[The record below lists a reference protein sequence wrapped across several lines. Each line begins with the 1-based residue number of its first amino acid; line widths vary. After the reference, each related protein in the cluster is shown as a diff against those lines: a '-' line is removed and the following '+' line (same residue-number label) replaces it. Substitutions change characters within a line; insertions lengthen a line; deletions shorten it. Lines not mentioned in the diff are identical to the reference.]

1 VLSASVIV
9 PTYNRPAALE
19 RTLEALRGMDFPADR
34 LELLVVDSG
43 PANSG
48 AEAVA
53 LSHDAFYERCADRG
67 VSAARNHGAGV
78 ASGELLLF
86 VDDDIVVG
94 ESNVRQHEATH
105 ARNDRCLVSGHW
117 EFDPELRRKL
127 ESSPL
132 GRFRLAYEDE
142 YNKPHGVG
150 GTAATGQVH
159 PKTLAAANLSIRAE
173 TFRALGG
180 FDERFPVGAEDQD
193 LAWRA
198 GQAGCR
204 LVYDFDIRVI
214 HNDQHSDLMALC
226 MRQERG
232 AIGTVYFA
240 RKNPDAPGPP
250 MVRMNGPV
258 NRDDSARTVARK
270 LSRVLLSRRVPL
282 ALAHRVVRLV
292 EWARPNGGWPL
303 EYMYRAVG
311 GLHVFRGV
319 RRGLR
324 LTSCSDWAPAH
335 EAG

>member
-9 PTYNRPAALE
+9 PTYNRPAALA

-34 LELLVVDSG
+34 LELVVVDSG
-43 PANSG
+43 PVDRG
-48 AEAVA
+48 ADAVA
-53 LSHDAFYERCADRG
+53 RSHHARYERCPDRG

-78 ASGELLLF
+78 ASGELLMF

-94 ESNVRQHEATH
+94 ESNLRQHEAIH

-117 EFDPELRRKL
+117 EFDPELRLRL
-127 ESSPL
+127 EASPL

-142 YNKPHGVG
+142 YNKPHGVEG
-150 GTAATGQVH
+150 AAVSGQVH
-159 PKTLAAANLSIRAE
+159 PQSLAAANLSIRAE
-173 TFRALGG
+173 IFHSLGG
-180 FDERFPVGAEDQD
+180 FDGRFPVGAEDQD

-198 GQAGCR
+198 ARAGCV

-214 HNDQHSDLMALC
+214 HNDQHSDLVSLC

-240 RKNPDAPGPP
+240 RKNPDAPAPA
-250 MVRMNGPV
+250 MLAMNGPV
-258 NRDDSARTVARK
+258 RRDDQPRTVARK
-270 LSRVLLSRRVPL
+270 LSRAALSRRVPL
-282 ALAHRVVRLV
+282 AVAHRTIRLV
-292 EWARPNGGWPL
+292 ERLRPNGGWPL

-324 LTSCSDWAPAH
+324 LTSDTEWASAH
-335 EAG
+335 EAS